1 MEVYNDNTLM
11 HNINQN
17 LSLYIP
23 SVNSEYAN
31 FQYFYSVFNSLNI
44 GLVKRVD
51 FQPKEGTTTYMAFVH
66 MVRWYENE
74 AVMNLQEKVLSQEP
88 NVHEARIVHN
98 DPEFWV
104 LKHNK
109 NPIPDNYPEELSQ
122 LKVNMCTLMNLVN
135 KQYET
140 IHSLNNK
147 IESLQYWIKLHDAN
161 IKYLC
166 DTVSEMKENSY
177 YNLESRVC
185 KRKTNLDYSSC

>member
-1 MEVYNDNTLM
+1 
-11 HNINQN
+11 
-17 LSLYIP
+17 
-23 SVNSEYAN
+23 
-31 FQYFYSVFNSLNI
+31 
-44 GLVKRVD
+44 
-51 FQPKEGTTTYMAFVH
+51 
-66 MVRWYENE
+66 
-74 AVMNLQEKVLSQEP
+74 
-88 NVHEARIVHN
+88 
-98 DPEFWV
+98 
-104 LKHNK
+104 NK

-147 IESLQYWIKLHDAN
+147 IESMQYWLKLHDAN

-166 DTVSEMKENSY
+166 DTVSEMKENSD